1 MNQQGDLECFEK
13 TNKQTNNSQMTSHSN
28 NNITNNDPFGYL
40 ESDLQKFYNLKD
52 LNPMN
57 SWINDS
63 IIQFDLNKYY
73 SNNDSGNVIG
83 DSGSDNNDAVVPKN
97 TSYSMINSLDMES
110 VDSNLYEI
118 LKDLVDK
125 QQIIN
130 NHSNSNN
137 NDMIDDNGMQTDQY
151 FQDVKDPLNQKHL
164 LKDFITNNSLTQ
176 DNNNNNNIRSYLIN
190 QKSFDVK
197 KFLKD
202 IHSKDTFQDLTKS
215 LDDLNLDLQSQS
227 VYLQDLVEKN
237 FIKYVKIKN
246 RLDSI
251 YKQFYQNTST
261 SGVNNNSNTS
271 IGKTTFSTA
280 NNPTNNPMNIDVE
293 NLNERVKE
301 SIRSI
306 NLKLKPLIDTKTK
319 ISNYSLTKQ
328 FIEYNKDYFNLPKDL
343 NNLLYSN
350 DYQNFILQYN
360 KGVRLYEDLN
370 NTYDLIPLSEKNSGQ
385 KQQQTKII
393 ELIWNQVENIRN
405 SYRDQIWNKL
415 INSSINESNEFISL
429 LSKLL
434 DLKIESNPIPDLVH
448 ICLTNIENDF
458 IQIIKKSFKKIIVA
472 QKNILNINVNDID
485 SNNSNTINELQFDE
499 NDGVDLSYYTL
510 INENI
515 IISPYSRTA
524 TTTSIMD
531 GEISNYEPSN
541 NTTDFFTFSN
551 ISNLGHSSRQDLKE
565 SSTPILSSVLT
576 DSPLIIEMWLIILKY
591 INDLTVTINK
601 FIESW
606 ENIDKFLNNTYQR
619 MLAND
624 KKKDDILIEDNVK
637 AENNDYHHYNN
648 KLTNGASHHNGNEV
662 SIDEIEEFLKLTQE
676 EKNEIKHKGEKII
689 NLLCNNLLSF
699 FQSTQETLPSV
710 NIKNDTITTDFTN
723 NLNERTDNNQ
733 YGVPSNYGFIP
744 PRANGLSC
752 LRYLPMILEPM
763 LKSFSNIAQL
773 SIDSSINSSI
783 KRLSTIII
791 ERCIGAL
798 SSTKLRDISRFYL
811 LENWKITTKIQEI
824 TDNRNSSTTT
834 TNNYYE
840 NEKSGKNYE
849 FGVTRLPDIVL
860 GFQQFSIQTVRDI
873 LFAYER
879 LPTVNNIC
887 IVSPPTKK
895 MLIDVEI
902 QQIISLEAVLEA
914 ILKNATKDKNN
925 PRNVHT
931 LLTLTNLE
939 YIKEVTFP
947 ETLNYFD
954 DLFEWNLKDK
964 PLEIFNLLD
973 KMKKSIFGNYISDL
987 KINLKN
993 ILESKFHQIDWI
1005 NYTSNSFRV
1014 SDYIIESLMLLIT
1027 IHSECFKV
1035 GPQLINKILKET
1047 QLFISRYLFES
1058 FKSYVGKISSD
1069 GLLQLCVDITFFQE
1083 VLGKLLEQETKV
1095 TLKACLQNC
1104 FQNHIEKMDKCVID
1118 MEPIVQSNLNRT
1130 KIQFAAFK

>member
-1 MNQQGDLECFEK
+1 MASYTD
-13 TNKQTNNSQMTSHSN
+13 TNAS
-28 NNITNNDPFGYL
+28 NNDPFGYS

-52 LNPMN
+52 LNPVD
-57 SWINDS
+57 SWVNDS
-63 IIQFDLNKYY
+63 IIQFNFDKYF
-73 SNNDSGNVIG
+73 NNSRSTVGDDDSAAIFRENSTG
-83 DSGSDNNDAVVPKN
+83 
-97 TSYSMINSLDMES
+97 YSMVNNLDMES
-110 VDSNLYEI
+110 IDTNSYEI
-118 LKDLVDK
+118 LKDLVNK

-130 NHSNSNN
+130 NYGNSTNN
-137 NDMIDDNGMQTDQY
+137 SKVDGNDTQIGQY
-151 FQDVKDPLNQKHL
+151 FQDVRDPLNQKHL
-164 LKDFITNNSLTQ
+164 LKDLISNNSLIH
-176 DNNNNNNIRSYLIN
+176 NNNDNNIRPYLIN

-202 IHSKDTFQDLTKS
+202 IHSADTFQDLTKS

-227 VYLQDLVEKN
+227 VDLQSLVEKN

-261 SGVNNNSNTS
+261 SGVNNNNNNNTGKLNLAT
-271 IGKTTFSTA
+271 IGHS
-280 NNPTNNPMNIDVE
+280 TNNPMNIDVD

-319 ISNYSLTKQ
+319 IKNYSLTRQ
-328 FIEYNKDYFNLPKDL
+328 FIEYNKDYFNLPKNL

-350 DYQNFILQYN
+350 DYQNFIIQYN
-360 KGVRLYEDLN
+360 KGIRLYEDLN
-370 NTYDLIPLSEKNSGQ
+370 STYNSISLNEKISDQ
-385 KQQQTKII
+385 KQQQQQTKII

-415 INSSINESNEFISL
+415 INSSINESNEFIPL

-434 DLKIESNPIPDLVH
+434 DLKIESNPIPDLIH
-448 ICLTNIENDF
+448 ICLNRIENEF
-458 IQIIKKSFKKIIVA
+458 IQIIKKSFDKIINV
-472 QKNILNINVNDID
+472 QKNILNININDGD
-485 SNNSNTINELQFDE
+485 SNGTNTTTDLQFDE
-499 NDGVDLSYYTL
+499 NDGVDLSYYAL
-510 INENI
+510 INDNLI
-515 IISPYSRTA
+515 VSPYSRAVTR
-524 TTTSIMD
+524 TSFVD
-531 GEISNYEPSN
+531 NEISNYEPSDN
-541 NTTDFFTFSN
+541 STDFFTLSN
-551 ISNLGHSSRQDLKE
+551 ISNLGYSSRQDLNE

-576 DSPLIIEMWLIILKY
+576 DSPLIIEMWLVILKY

-601 FIESW
+601 FIETW
-606 ENIDKFLNNTYQR
+606 ENVDKFLNNTYQR

-624 KKKDDILIEDNVK
+624 KRKDDILIEDNVK
-637 AENNDYHHYNN
+637 SKNNEYHHYKNRIN
-648 KLTNGASHHNGNEV
+648 DETHRHNDNDNNEV
-662 SIDEIEEFLKLTQE
+662 STDEIEKFLKLKQE
-676 EKNEIKHKGEKII
+676 EKNSIKLKGEKII
-689 NLLCNNLLSF
+689 NIICNSLLSF
-699 FQSTQETLPSV
+699 FQSTQDTLPLV
-710 NIKNDTITTDFTN
+710 NSENDPANRNSIN
-723 NLNERTDNNQ
+723 NFNGKKDNSQ
-733 YGVPSNYGFIP
+733 CGLPSEYGFIP

-752 LRYLPMILEPM
+752 LRYLPMIVEPI
-763 LKSFSNIAQL
+763 LKSFSNLAQL
-773 SIDSSINSSI
+773 NIDSSINSLI
-783 KRLSTIII
+783 KQLCTITI
-791 ERCIGAL
+791 ERSIGAI

-811 LENWKITTKIQEI
+811 LEDWKVNTKIQEI
-824 TDNRNSSTTT
+824 MDNRNSAIT
-834 TNNYYE
+834 TNNNNHN
-840 NEKSGKNYE
+840 NEKNDKNYE

-873 LFAYER
+873 LFACER

-887 IVSPPTKK
+887 IVDPPTKK

-914 ILKNATKDKNN
+914 ILKNATKDKDN

-939 YIKEVTFP
+939 YIKEITFP

-954 DLFEWNLKDK
+954 DLFEWNLRNK
-964 PLEIFNLLD
+964 PLEIFTLLD
-973 KMKKSIFGNYISDL
+973 KMETSIFGNYLSDL

-993 ILESKFHQIDWI
+993 ILENKFHQIDWI

-1058 FKSYVGKISSD
+1058 FKPDVGKISSD

-1130 KIQFAAFK
+1130 EIQFAAFK